1 MKGSIFS
8 EDNMNFPDGQKL
20 HTLVLETEKLVD
32 TQKTR
37 LDLLEE
43 EAAYFKTSYHNIS
56 KEYQRVKGQFESL
69 AQRMAHEEPKRKVE
83 AQPRISKLSSFNSQ
97 H

>member
-1 MKGSIFS
+1 M
-8 EDNMNFPDGQKL
+8 

-43 EAAYFKTSYHNIS
+43 EAAHFRSSYHNIS
-56 KEYQRVKGQFESL
+56 KEYQRVKSQFESL
-69 AQRMAHEEPKRKVE
+69 AQRMAHEESKRKAE
-83 AQPRISKLSSFNSQ
+83 TQPRISKLSSFNSQ